1 MKIKDIKAV
10 KFKLPSPKYKT
21 EVRRPDWANEAEV
34 ANPLSRNPNVKVP
47 RSFGMPKWDQ
57 MACVVTAED

>member
-21 EVRRPDWANEAEV
+21 EVRRPAWADEAEV
-34 ANPLSRNPNVKVP
+34 ENPMSR
-47 RSFGMPKWDQ
+47 
-57 MACVVTAED
+57 